1 MKKSEIIKCLPIL
14 IIALLIILNSGCT
27 PDGTT
32 LPEPAEPEEEG
43 REEDLPGGPTLDH
56 LGWTKDEIIDHFGLP
71 DDIGPHGGPGGEE
84 LYYESIAVTF
94 ILAGDEGI
102 VNNLYLHPGSEMLGI
117 RLGEMNFDEIEE
129 ILGEPLFR
137 GLDEAD
143 YTYIMLYDVSDIT
156 DGLNEVELFI
166 TAEDEDEIATG
177 MTVVW
182 KGYWN

>member
-1 MKKSEIIKCLPIL
+1 MKKGDFIKCLLIL

-32 LPEPAEPEEEG
+32 LPEPAEPEEG
-43 REEDLPGGPTLDH
+43 RREEDLPDEPTLDH
-56 LGWTKDEIIDHFGLP
+56 LGWTKEEILDLFGLP

-84 LYYESIAVTF
+84 LYYESMAVTF

-102 VNNLYLHPGSEMLGI
+102 VNNLFLHPGSEMLGI
-117 RLGEMNFDEIEE
+117 RLGEMHFDEIEE
-129 ILGEPLFR
+129 ILGEPIFR

-143 YTYIMLYDVSDIT
+143 YTYMMLYDISDKT
-156 DGLNEVELFI
+156 DGLNNVELFI
-166 TAEDEDEIATG
+166 TAEDDSEIATG
-177 MTVVW
+177 MVVAW